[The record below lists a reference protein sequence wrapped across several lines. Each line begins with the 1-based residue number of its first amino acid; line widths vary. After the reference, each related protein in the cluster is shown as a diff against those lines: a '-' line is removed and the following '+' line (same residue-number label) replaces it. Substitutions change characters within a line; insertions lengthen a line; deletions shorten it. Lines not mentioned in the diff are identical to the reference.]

1 MAANQSVG
9 AGAMSNLIIS
19 PRTAT
24 LTIQPTSGPA
34 LVLQA
39 TTQPQIVLA
48 AVGVQGPIGP
58 QGEGVQAD
66 PGDFTLLFENQ
77 LI

>member
-1 MAANQSVG
+1 MNTIEITHRV
-9 AGAMSNLIIS
+9 
-19 PRTAT
+19 AT
-24 LTIQPTSGPA
+24 LTVTPANEPT

-39 TTQPQIVLA
+39 TAGPSISFA
-48 AVGVQGPIGP
+48 AAGVQGPTGP
-58 QGEGVQAD
+58 QGASGGVEAD